1 MIVETASEPSVNA
14 FLPCFL
20 FIATKVRWPFPVSL
34 DICEYVAVAV
44 MKTQAALLIDKL
56 NADAN
61 SSVLPVSLG
70 QQGQLLANMVFAD
83 LITVSSIRMKTRST
97 GGVGYFDPV
106 FGLAATVIVLLKTT
120 LFPTPLTKRLK
131 G

>member
-14 FLPCFL
+14 FPPCFL

-83 LITVSSIRMKTRST
+83 LITASSIKMKTRST
-97 GGVGYFDPV
+97 GGVDYFDPV

-120 LFPTPLTKRLK
+120 LFPTPLTRRLK